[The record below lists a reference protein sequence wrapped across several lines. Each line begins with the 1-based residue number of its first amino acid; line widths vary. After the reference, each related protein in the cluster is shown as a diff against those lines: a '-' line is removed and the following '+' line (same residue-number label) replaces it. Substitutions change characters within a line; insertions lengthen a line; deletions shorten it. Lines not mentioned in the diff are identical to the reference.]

1 MKVFLY
7 INKEKD
13 TTNECELELRRILSE
28 NKVTVTEN
36 VEECDFVIS
45 LGGDGTILSIAGVEK
60 PILGINTGHLGY
72 MTALEKN
79 EMSRL
84 NELNSDSFEIEERMM
99 LQVQLIRNKK
109 CVYKNDFLN
118 EAVLGRGDITRLIHF
133 SVYLDGKKVA
143 YHKADGMIV
152 STPTGSTAYSMAAG
166 GPILQPNSKM
176 VVVTPI
182 SAHSL
187 TLSRSLVVSPKTK
200 ISLISEEQGKVLL
213 SLDGKEAVTV
223 EFNDEILVSESN
235 KITKLMKLRERSFC
249 DVLYNKLSI

>member
-1 MKVFLY
+1 LSIADTLGFECKVLSGSP
-7 INKEKD
+7 KE
-13 TTNECELELRRILSE
+13 NEKLEFAQDVDGII
-28 NKVTVTEN
+28 V
-36 VEECDFVIS
+36 
-45 LGGDGTILSIAGVEK
+45 LGGDGTILRIASAAAKSNK
-60 PILGINTGHLGY
+60 PLLAVNLGHLGFL
-72 MTALEKN
+72 TEIEVKDLENALKKVCKG
-79 EMSRL
+79 
-84 NELNSDSFEIEERMM
+84 DYKIEERMM

-223 EFNDEILVSESN
+223 EFNDEILVTESN